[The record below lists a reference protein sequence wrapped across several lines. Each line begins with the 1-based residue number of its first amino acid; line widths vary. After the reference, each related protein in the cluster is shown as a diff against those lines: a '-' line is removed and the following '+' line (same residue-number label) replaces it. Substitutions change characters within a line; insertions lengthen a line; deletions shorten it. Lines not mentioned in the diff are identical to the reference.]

1 MGIFLWIH
9 KKSFYDSQLVL
20 EWAEKKEWHS
30 PRSVSW
36 GGLHS
41 VDCYS
46 VTKKNVEP
54 MLTRFPQYLV
64 IINVWMSESEAGS

>member
-1 MGIFLWIH
+1 M
-9 KKSFYDSQLVL
+9 SFYDSQLVL
-20 EWAEKKEWHS
+20 EWAEKNEWHS
-30 PRSVSW
+30 PWSVSR

-41 VDCYS
+41 VDCDS

-54 MLTRFPQYLV
+54 MLTIFPQYLV